1 MNLKISLIAV
11 LFAGVLS
18 CMINKSYKEVTQ
30 ENEFFIDFQDEII
43 QIKSDN
49 LLLSSVFRTP
59 DLSVDSNEKGNWAFK
74 KTTKNSMTF
83 AGEEGTLRTDLFT
96 SNNGKLERKTWISE
110 QNNLVAFQHVFSNSS
125 DKEIILNALYP
136 FYLSGE
142 QVMFSENSKY
152 RVLTQKTL
160 KNGLPNVVLPKAGK
174 EGNNNA
180 LVTNDSLENDNSSTG
195 KLINSDPFLIIN
207 DSLENNNLFI
217 GSQSY
222 YLHLFELNLDF
233 INKDNRQQIKS
244 LESKCNFGGVI
255 VPPNVSRES
264 QWIVLSQGRDPYKLI
279 TDFTERTNKLHG
291 YSKPKDKAPSVYCAF
306 YYYGLGYNEKY
317 FKNDIATFK
326 KNALPFDVFQI
337 DACWQQNYGH
347 DFETNQR
354 KFPSGMKWAAD
365 EIHSLGYIPGIW
377 TAPYI
382 VRIDWSN
389 PETDLKKNHPEWLL
403 KNSKGEFCT
412 WLSFHI
418 LDPTYPGVTDYLEA
432 SYRKLARDWGYEYFK
447 FDFMR
452 TIFLDS
458 DQQFY
463 DKTATSLEAYRKGL
477 EAIRRG
483 VGEDSY
489 ISVCGGHYG
498 ASYGIADSQRSGS
511 DTRSI
516 WDEREVPKY
525 RQNILRTWMSDYW
538 HVDPDAMGI
547 RRQEV
552 ALPGTNNKSLG
563 LLTDDEVKTNTLNQ
577 FMGGGMVC
585 FAEDF
590 AVLDEDRKALYRHV
604 IPSINSPSKP
614 IDIFNPLSPNLILTL
629 VSPVCKD
636 LPEWTMVSV
645 VNWTDNPKSY
655 EIKLDEKIL
664 SSLKENK
671 FVVTEFFSQKV
682 LGVFEKNQSVI
693 IKNQRAHQSQ
703 LLRIMPWDGKKSVL
717 AGTDLHFSGGGVEIT
732 EWKAGNGKVTG
743 AVDTPWN
750 YPVRVTIVLP
760 ATNEQGFKIEAIKIA
775 PGQKRFTWEY

>member
-1 MNLKISLIAV
+1 LGI
-11 LFAGVLS
+11 LS
-18 CMINKSYKEVTQ
+18 CTNKSFTDVAP
-30 ENEFFIDFQDEII
+30 ENKFFLEFQDEII
-43 QIKSDN
+43 RISGDN
-49 LLLSSVFRTP
+49 LSLSSVFKAP
-59 DLSVDSNEKGNWAFK
+59 DLSSGSNEKGNWEFK
-74 KTTKNSMTF
+74 ETIESFITF
-83 AGEEGTLRTDLFT
+83 AGEKGTLRTDIFI
-96 SNNGKLERKTWISE
+96 SNDRKLERKTWISD
-110 QNNLVAFQHVFSNSS
+110 QNDLVTFQHVFFNSS
-125 DKEIILNALYP
+125 NKEVKLNALFP
-136 FYLSGE
+136 FFLSDE
-142 QVMFSENSKY
+142 QSLFSENSKY

-160 KNGLPNVVLPKAGK
+160 KNGLPGVVFPNAKKNINNNLIVSNDPLESDNIIAGK
-174 EGNNNA
+174 I
-180 LVTNDSLENDNSSTG
+180 
-195 KLINSDPFLIIN
+195 INSDPFLIIN
-207 DSLENNNLFI
+207 DSLGNNNLFI

-222 YLHLFELNLDF
+222 YLHLFELNLEF
-233 INKDNRQQIKS
+233 IDKGNGQQIKT
-244 LESKCNFGGVI
+244 LESKCNFEGVI

-264 QWIVLSQGRDPYKLI
+264 QWIVMSQGRDPYKLI

-291 YSKPKDKAPSVYCAF
+291 FSKPEDKAPSVYCAF

-326 KNALPFDVFQI
+326 NDILPFDVFQI
-337 DACWQQNYGH
+337 DACWQQHYGH

-354 KFPSGMKWAAD
+354 VFPSGMKWAAD
-365 EIHSLGYIPGIW
+365 QIHSLGYIPGIW

-382 VRIDWSN
+382 VKIDWSN
-389 PETDLKKNHPEWLL
+389 PATDLKKNHPEWLV
-403 KNSKGEFCT
+403 KNSKGEFVT
-412 WLSFHI
+412 WINQYYI
-418 LDPTYPGVTDYLEA
+418 LDATYPGVTDYLEE
-432 SYRKLARDWGYEYFK
+432 SYRKLAQDWGYEYFK

-452 TIFLDS
+452 TIFLDA

-483 VGEDSY
+483 VGEESY

-498 ASYGIADSQRSGS
+498 ASYGIADSHRSGS

-563 LLTDDEVKTNTLNQ
+563 LLTDDQVKTNTLNQ

-590 AVLDEDRKALYRHV
+590 AVIDEDRKALYRHV

-614 IDIFNPLSPNLILTL
+614 IDMFDPLSPNLILTQ

-645 VNWTDNPKSY
+645 VNWSDNPKSY
-655 EIKLDEKIL
+655 EIKLDEKIINPV
-664 SSLKENK
+664 KGNK
-671 FVVTEFFSQKV
+671 FVVSEFFSQKV
-682 LGVFEKNQSVI
+682 IGVFEKNQSI
-693 IKNQRAHQSQ
+693 TIENQRPHQSQ
-703 LLRIMPWDGKKSVL
+703 LLRIIPWDGRKPVL
-717 AGTDLHFSGGGVEIT
+717 AGTDLHFSGGGVEIK
-732 EWKAGNGKVTG
+732 EWKARNGKITG
-743 AVDTPWN
+743 TIDTPWN
-750 YPVRVTIVLP
+750 YPVQVTILLP
-760 ATNEQGFKIEAIKIA
+760 ETSEKGFKTETIRLV
-775 PGQKRFTWEY
+775 PGQKKFTWSSN